1 MTSDLQ
7 IELFLDELAR
17 NEQMRQQ
24 LQDDEQQYDA
34 MYLESLDFNEL
45 PF

>member
-1 MTSDLQ
+1 MTSDLY
-7 IELFLDELAR
+7 IEQVLAELAR

-34 MYLESLDFNEL
+34 MYLEPLDFNEL

>member
-7 IELFLDELAR
+7 IEQFLAELAR
-17 NEQMRQQ
+17 NEQIRQQ

-34 MYLESLDFNEL
+34 MYLEPLDFNES

>member
-7 IELFLDELAR
+7 IEQFLAGLAENAEMKQR
-17 NEQMRQQ
+17 

-34 MYLESLDFNEL
+34 MYLEPLDFNEL